1 MSAAVCGSSFL
12 LYTYV
17 RELPGVVTENLH
29 AQVAGSLRL
38 KWSWTRGWTR
48 AVGKLATP
56 TPEPGPADTKNSQR
70 QHAR

>member
-38 KWSWTRGWTR
+38 KWSWTR